1 MAATGEFA
9 PGTRRTMDTSPGQLL
24 DRAKERFAL
33 NDYFGAIHLLEEVIE
48 RGRAYADAHHL
59 LGLCYHLAGQP
70 DRALGLLNEALRIN
84 PRYVEAQVHRGLVL
98 GELGRTEEAE
108 EAFALARHI
117 TVRGLD
123 GIAAH
128 HAGKLA
134 NHHAALG
141 EAYAEA
147 GAMDQGIQQYRT
159 ALALGP
165 TFQDLRLRL
174 ARLLLEAG
182 RTLEAREALEEV
194 VRARPRSVE
203 ARATLGLACYLSGDA
218 ASARSVWEGLRRDQ
232 PGDPRAEVYL
242 SLLTRAVEDGG
253 G

>member
-1 MAATGEFA
+1 
-9 PGTRRTMDTSPGQLL
+9 MDTSPSQLL

-33 NDYFGAIHLLEEVIE
+33 SDYFGAIHLLEEVIE

-59 LGLCYHLAGQP
+59 LGLCYHLAGQSG
-70 DRALGLLNEALRIN
+70 RALDLLDEALRIN

-98 GELGRTEEAE
+98 GELGRTAEAQ
-108 EAFALARHI
+108 EAFAEARHI

-123 GIAAH
+123 GIAEH

-147 GAMDQGIQQYRT
+147 GAMDQAVAQYRT
-159 ALALGP
+159 ALTLGP

-194 VRARPRSVE
+194 VRARPQSVE
-203 ARATLGLACYLSGDA
+203 ARAALGLACYLSGDA
-218 ASARSVWEGLRRDQ
+218 GTAQSLWQGLRREH

-242 SLLTRAVEDGG
+242 GLLTRAMEEGNG
-253 G
+253 

>member
-1 MAATGEFA
+1 
-9 PGTRRTMDTSPGQLL
+9 MDTSPAQLME
-24 DRAKERFAL
+24 RARERFAL
-33 NDYFGAIHLLEEVIE
+33 NDYFGAIHLLEEIIE

-70 DRALGLLNEALRIN
+70 DRALDLLDEALRIN
-84 PRYVEAQVHRGLVL
+84 PRYVEAQVHRGIVL
-98 GELGRTEEAE
+98 GEMGRTTEAE
-108 EAFALARHI
+108 QSFDQARHL
-117 TVRGLD
+117 TVRGVD

-147 GAMDQGIQQYRT
+147 GAMEQAIAQYRT

-165 TFQDLRLRL
+165 TFQDLRFRL

-194 VRARPRSVE
+194 VRARPHSIE
-203 ARATLGLACYLSGDA
+203 AGAALGLACYLSGDA
-218 ASARSVWEGLRRDQ
+218 ATARDLWQALHRAH
-232 PGDPRAEVYL
+232 PGDPRVQVYL
-242 SLLTRAVEDGG
+242 ALLGRAGENGNG
-253 G
+253 